1 MSNKHTHLKTNV
13 NINVN

>member
-1 MSNKHTHLKTNV
+1 MSNKHAYLKTNV